1 MSCIYLGLFIVSKAQ
16 VHVEYI
22 EVGQSLVVAVLV
34 ELYTILHTVV
44 LINLNCLLAFARV
57 LRV

>member
-1 MSCIYLGLFIVSKAQ
+1 MYSTL
-16 VHVEYI
+16 I
-22 EVGQSLVVAVLV
+22 EVRQSLVVAVLV
-34 ELYTILHTVV
+34 KLYTILHTVV